1 MEHVSIFGDTKKC
14 FDKLW
19 LKDSLLQLKRGGLPH
34 YDLSVLFMLNKEA
47 TLQVRTP
54 HKEICDILIT
64 EAVKK
69 GTISGPMLCGAEMD
83 RENLSS
89 HYNIGMPCFVD
100 DLYGGGRPEVVT
112 AAIQC
117 CRSMES
123 HKVT

>member
-1 MEHVSIFGDTKKC
+1 MWRLQRNVNNQQCNGYQWSDRKISHPIVEHVSIFGDTKKC

-69 GTISGPMLCGAEMD
+69 RD
-83 RENLSS
+83 N
-89 HYNIGMPCFVD
+89 F
-100 DLYGGGRPEVVT
+100 RPYVVW
-112 AAIQC
+112 
-117 CRSMES
+117 S
-123 HKVT
+123 